1 MGNFLKS
8 AVLKPSPESELQ
20 AALRYVCD
28 ELARVQTC
36 FEMETDPELIE
47 SYIYEREA
55 LLARYRYLLKTAK
68 ERGQTAVF
76 CPPFSGRD
84 AG

>member
-8 AVLKPSPESELQ
+8 AVLKPPPESELQ
-20 AALRYVCD
+20 AALRFVCD

-36 FEMETDPELIE
+36 FEMESDPELIE
-47 SYIYEREA
+47 AYIYEQEA
-55 LLARYRYLLKTAK
+55 LRARYRYLLKQARQT
-68 ERGQTAVF
+68 GQTAAF
-76 CPPFSGRD
+76 RPPFMGRD